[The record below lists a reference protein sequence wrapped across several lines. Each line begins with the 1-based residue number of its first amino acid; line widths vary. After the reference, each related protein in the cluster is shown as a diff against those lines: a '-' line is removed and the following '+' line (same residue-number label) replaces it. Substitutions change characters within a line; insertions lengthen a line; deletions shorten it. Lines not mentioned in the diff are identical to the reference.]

1 MKTPATFI
9 SRLHSTSG
17 GAASSRALPLLLCAL
32 LALPSLA
39 DEPIDSIDSSDSLV
53 TRHSSLV
60 TAVVERPMSLDDC
73 IALALEHN
81 LDLRIQRLTRTA
93 AALDADAAAGAYDPA
108 LALSAK
114 RSRTET
120 EGTSA
125 GTSEGVLSTTRTET
139 DENAFT
145 AGIQGDT
152 SFHGL
157 SYDLS
162 ARAGDSSG
170 TRANNPFDTTT
181 ASAGLT
187 LTQPLLRGFK
197 TPATHYRIATAKS
210 LSDEAALAL
219 EQKIQNTV
227 ASVEAAFYA
236 LIQARET
243 IAVRQKALD
252 LAEQLAADT
261 ERKVAVGTAFA
272 LDARQAASQAA
283 TARADLSDAR
293 RAALLAHNDLKA
305 LVFADQRAVRN
316 LTIDAQ
322 YILDPEH
329 VPTDPAASGDLALDL
344 RPDIRAQR
352 LALARQGIEV
362 DYRRNQTLPSL
373 DLILGAGVAASDEDT
388 YPDAWSQ
395 LTSADEPYWTAGL
408 ALTFPLGNR
417 SASNAHR
424 QALANAERARLE
436 LRRLEENA
444 LVEVENATAALDTGW
459 EKITS
464 TREARACAEE
474 ALAAEQKKLDSG
486 QSTPFIVLQLQRDLT
501 TARQSEL
508 AALTDYLRLASA
520 LSLAEGTLLQRHN
533 LDLDT
538 SPVEP

>member
-1 MKTPATFI
+1 MKTPPAFP

-17 GAASSRALPLLLCAL
+17 GAASSRALPLLLALL
-32 LALPSLA
+32 LALPALA
-39 DEPIDSIDSSDSLV
+39 DDSPVSSP
-53 TRHSSLV
+53 SSPSSPSSSV
-60 TAVVERPMSLDDC
+60 RQMALDDC
-73 IALALEHN
+73 IALALENN

-93 AALDADAAAGAYDPA
+93 AAIDAEGTRGAYDPS

-120 EGTSA
+120 EGTAA

-145 AGIQGDT
+145 AGLQGDP

-170 TRANNPFDTTT
+170 TRASNPFDTTT

-197 TPATHYRIATAKS
+197 APATRYRIATAQS

-219 EQKIQNTV
+219 EQKIQTTV
-227 ASVEAAFYA
+227 AAVETAFYA

-243 IAVRQKALD
+243 IAVREKALA

-261 ERKVAVGTAFA
+261 ERKVSVGTAFA
-272 LDARQAASQAA
+272 LDARQASSQAA
-283 TARADLSDAR
+283 TARAELSDAH
-293 RAALLAHNDLKA
+293 RAAGIAHNDLKA

-316 LTIDAQ
+316 LHIDAR
-322 YILDPEH
+322 YTLDPAR

-362 DYRRNQTLPSL
+362 EYRRNQTLPSL
-373 DLILGAGVAASDEDT
+373 DLVLGAGVAASDEDS

-395 LTSADEPYWTAGL
+395 LASADEPYWTAGL

-417 SASNAHR
+417 TAASAHR
-424 QALANAERARLE
+424 QALANAERMRLE
-436 LRRLEENA
+436 LRRLEESA

-459 EKITS
+459 EKIAS

-501 TARQSEL
+501 TARQSEI

-538 SPVEP
+538 APVEP